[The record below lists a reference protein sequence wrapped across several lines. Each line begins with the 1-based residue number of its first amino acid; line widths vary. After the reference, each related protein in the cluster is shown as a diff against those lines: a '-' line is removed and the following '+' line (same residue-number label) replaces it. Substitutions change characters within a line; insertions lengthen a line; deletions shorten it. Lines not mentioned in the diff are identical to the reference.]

1 MKRSQE
7 KKTVRRQYSKNIR
20 NLLKLRNENEAS
32 KKRIIR
38 DYKDYYKPV
47 REGSFSSNNYVV
59 YKIIVME
66 IKPYQSKKTS
76 IKLTLFRMGLFGAA
90 HKWERTNKTP
100 LLIPKFY
107 HTYPIMM
114 ITKLHLI

>member
-1 MKRSQE
+1 MKQ
-7 KKTVRRQYSKNIR
+7 
-20 NLLKLRNENEAS
+20 RNENEAS

-38 DYKDYYKPV
+38 DIRNLLPHEDKDYYKPV

-90 HKWERTNKTP
+90 HKWERTNNTP
-100 LLIPKFY
+100 LLIPKFD